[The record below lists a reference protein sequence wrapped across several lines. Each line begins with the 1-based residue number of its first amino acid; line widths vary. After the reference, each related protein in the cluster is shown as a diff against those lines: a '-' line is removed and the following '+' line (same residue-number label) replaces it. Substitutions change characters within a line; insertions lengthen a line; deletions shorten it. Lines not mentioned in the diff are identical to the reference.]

1 MLTSYKKPFL
11 PLIQLIGT
19 IIESVK
25 LKDPPIII
33 GGCGRSGTTILLSI
47 LSAHKEIL
55 ACPKELN
62 LFNSNPK
69 RIDRLYTFLLKNG
82 IPRKARRWCEKTPR
96 SVRHIKEIDQH
107 FKGKF
112 KYIHIVRD
120 GRDVILSNHPKAPG
134 RYWIEPERW
143 VRDVS
148 AGLEFEHH
156 PSVLL
161 IKYES
166 LILNYDE
173 TITTVCEF
181 LDLPVS
187 PEIMNWHNYATVKRN
202 EAYYG
207 KVEKISAASIGKW
220 QDASNTKRVN
230 DLLQIP
236 EALHLLK
243 KLDYL

>member
-1 MLTSYKKPFL
+1 
-11 PLIQLIGT
+11 
-19 IIESVK
+19 
-25 LKDPPIII
+25 
-33 GGCGRSGTTILLSI
+33 
-47 LSAHKEIL
+47 
-55 ACPKELN
+55 
-62 LFNSNPK
+62 
-69 RIDRLYTFLLKNG
+69 
-82 IPRKARRWCEKTPR
+82 
-96 SVRHIKEIDQH
+96 
-107 FKGKF
+107 
-112 KYIHIVRD
+112 
-120 GRDVILSNHPKAPG
+120 
-134 RYWIEPERW
+134 
-143 VRDVS
+143 
-148 AGLEFEHH
+148 
-156 PSVLL
+156 
-161 IKYES
+161 

-243 KLDYL
+243 KLAYL